1 MFRKYASRT
10 YCALLCILL
19 LFISCRRNEPIAP
32 SDSAVSVIVYEN
44 DTTEWRVCIVA
55 TKRLYDDA
63 VRVAMPDPYILPDK
77 EDAQV
82 LKTCTL
88 KSSERF
94 VTSDGY
100 TFGMPWPSVTKA
112 GAKTYYSVLGLYKR
126 HTIIDCPY

>member
-1 MFRKYASRT
+1 MWRPSPLHISF
-10 YCALLCILL
+10 ALLLTL
-19 LFISCRRNEPIAP
+19 SLFISCHKDEPTVH

-55 TKRLYDDA
+55 TKKLYDDA
-63 VRVAMPDPYILPDK
+63 VRVSMPDPYILPDK

-100 TFGMPWPSVTKA
+100 TFGMPSPSVTKA

>member
-1 MFRKYASRT
+1 MWRPSPLHISF
-10 YCALLCILL
+10 ALLLTL
-19 LFISCRRNEPIAP
+19 SLFISCRKDEPTVP

-55 TKRLYDDA
+55 TKKLYDDA
-63 VRVAMPDPYILPDK
+63 VRVAMPDPYIVPNK

-100 TFGMPWPSVTKA
+100 TFGMPSPSVTKA